1 MKHYEIKPSKRRIVK
16 LEFMWRD
23 LELDN
28 LAADIYSL
36 ILFYGAY
43 QSNVC
48 GNESSLCSMTGVCEG
63 TIRGRLKSMVE
74 NGVLAVRKVR
84 VAEKQYRNVYA
95 AIYDENGKRDK
106 ATINSLLDEGE
117 RSLIEYY
124 CQPKTYKRGHKKR
137 RAKKT
142 VAERFE
148 EAFWEDL
155 SY

>member
-1 MKHYEIKPSKRRIVK
+1 
-16 LEFMWRD
+16 MWRD
-23 LELDN
+23 LDLDN

-48 GNESSLCSMTGVCEG
+48 GNESSLCSMTGACEA
-63 TIRGRLKSMVE
+63 TVRGRLKSMVKD
-74 NGVLAVRKVR
+74 GVLAVRKVR
-84 VAEKQYRNVYA
+84 IAEKQYRNVYA
-95 AIYDENGKRDK
+95 AIYDENGKRDE

-117 RSLIEYY
+117 RGLIEYY
-124 CQPKTYKRGHKKR
+124 CQPKTYKRGSKKR
-137 RAKKT
+137 RAKTT